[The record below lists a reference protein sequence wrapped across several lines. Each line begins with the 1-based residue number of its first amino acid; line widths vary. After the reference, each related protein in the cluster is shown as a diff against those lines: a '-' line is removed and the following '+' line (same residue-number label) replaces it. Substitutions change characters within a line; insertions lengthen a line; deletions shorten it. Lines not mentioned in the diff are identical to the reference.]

1 MIESKEE
8 QQELKRKLTDTE
20 RGRYMQIKKRL
31 DELMLEDGKLREE
44 LEKMGLKF
52 ERKWWHGALG
62 KPKNFEA

>member
-1 MIESKEE
+1 MKGE
-8 QQELKRKLTDTE
+8 QQEPKKELTDAQ
-20 RGRYMQIKKRL
+20 RARYLQIKKRL
-31 DELMLEDGKLREE
+31 DELMLEDAKLREE